1 MLLMGIDEDVS
12 SGRDTK
18 KKTEGE
24 GERSYNNETL
34 LFLLPPLRAT
44 APFDPF
50 LGLSSRPR
58 WNKMTENC
66 STV

>member
-12 SGRDTK
+12 SGRDT

-44 APFDPF
+44 APFDQF